1 MSARVGV
8 VLSGCGVFDG
18 SEIQE
23 ASSALIALDRRG
35 ATVICMAPRGNQA
48 EVIDHVTQKPEKS
61 KRDILSESARI
72 ARGKIRD
79 IAEVSADDLDVLIFP
94 GGFGA
99 AKNLSTYATEG
110 KNCKVNPA
118 VQKLI
123 EELHAAHK
131 PIGLACIAPVL
142 AARVLGA
149 KGVRPKLTI
158 GHDPA
163 TAAAIEA
170 MGGSHQD
177 TPPSGV
183 AVDTDNRLVS
193 TPAYMNDVGPWIVY
207 LGIERMIEEVLN
219 MSGDPDASIRHQMAS
234 GRK

>member
-8 VLSGCGVFDG
+8 VLSGCGVYDG

-35 ATVICMAPRGNQA
+35 ATVTCMAPGGDQSD
-48 EVIDHVTQKPEKS
+48 VVDHLTQKVEKA
-61 KRDILSESARI
+61 KRDILRESARI
-72 ARGKIRD
+72 ARGKIKE
-79 IAEVSADDLDVLIFP
+79 IAEVSAEDLDVLIFP

-99 AKNLSTYATEG
+99 AKNLSNYASAG
-110 KNCKVNPA
+110 KDCKVHPG

-123 EELHAAHK
+123 EDFHAAHK

-149 KGVRPKLTI
+149 KGVKPKLTI
-158 GHDPA
+158 GHDPD

-170 MGGSHQD
+170 MGGSHQE
-177 TPPSGV
+177 TPPSGI
-183 AVDTDNRLVS
+183 AVDAENRLVS
-193 TPAYMNDVGPWIVY
+193 TPAYMNDVGPWAVY
-207 LGIERMIEEVLN
+207 LGIERMVEELLN
-219 MSGDPDASIRHQMAS
+219 MAGDPDASIRQQMAA